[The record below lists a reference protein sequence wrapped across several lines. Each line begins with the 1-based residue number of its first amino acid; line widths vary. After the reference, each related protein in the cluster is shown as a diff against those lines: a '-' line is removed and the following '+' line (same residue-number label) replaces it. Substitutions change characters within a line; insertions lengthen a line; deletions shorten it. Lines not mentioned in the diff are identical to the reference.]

1 MPSLLATNPLFA
13 ELSLRGWF
21 PGWVAVLLGVAAVA
35 TAGVLYAR
43 EAGRIAVLPRVLMAC
58 VRMGILIAVAFLL
71 LRPVW
76 VNEDRGDRRR
86 PIAVL
91 VDVSE
96 SMGSKDPR
104 PSTADQWRVALAFN
118 LVEPGR
124 ASLDTPVTA
133 ALSGSLPDRPKRI
146 EVAREALTNPKFNL
160 LSRLGSSAG
169 PVEPATFGSQRT
181 GRDPVDQKWLRELD
195 AIKPEPRTA
204 MVDAAMELLARDR
217 NDMPAAIVLV
227 TDGREN
233 ASSKSL
239 DDLAREAARHKV
251 PISVYGVGSSSYGQ
265 LQLRDVAA
273 PETLFVNDLVAVPV
287 RYRVR
292 SVPEGRVK
300 IVLMFGDREV
310 ASKEVAARD
319 GDDLK
324 ETLTFVPT
332 KADADAQKQ
341 ELTAKI
347 KITTP
352 AGEVLEDE
360 LTRGVKVVDKKLKVL
375 VVDSLPRWDF
385 KYLQRGLL
393 RDRRVEAK
401 FFLSEADRQAMRAGD
416 RSPWLAGFPT
426 GRDDFRKELFEY
438 DLLILGDVPGKFFNA
453 EQQEV
458 IKQFVSE
465 GGGLVQIAG
474 RVHAPSEWVSGW
486 TKTPTLST
494 SPIADVLPVEF
505 EPRKFPTESP
515 GRPTP
520 FRPVPVQS
528 VIKNPVISL
537 EDDPLDNARLW
548 RTLPEIYWHY
558 PVTRLK
564 PAAEAFLVHPREQ
577 TADKKP
583 MPLLAGHYYGKGY
596 VLFVG
601 FDETWRWRFNEA
613 DKYFGRFWSQAV
625 YVAGVPR
632 TVGTKLTQLSLDTP
646 DPVKDKTGQVYA
658 RLFTRDFQPLTAERI
673 EARLVKVD
681 ADPNDKDANVP
692 VELRPLPGQ
701 PGEYVA
707 ALPFNQIGRFAL
719 RVDPGNDNP
728 ATLDYRVTLPPEH
741 EQAPGGMAEAD
752 MRKLA
757 EATGGKF
764 YREENLHELPDDVR
778 SQLAPYTRRTET
790 ILWNGWAMALL
801 IGLLT
806 LEWVLRKFNS
816 LS

>member
-1 MPSLLATNPLFA
+1 MTESFALGPLFA
-13 ELSLRGWF
+13 ELTYRGWF
-21 PGWVAVLLGVAAVA
+21 PWWLAMLLGAAAVGA
-35 TAGVLYAR
+35 AGVFYAR
-43 EAGRIAVLPRVLMAC
+43 EAGRSAVLPRVLMAG
-58 VRMGILIAVAFLL
+58 VRMAILVAVAFLL

-76 VNEDRGDRRR
+76 VVDDRGERRR
-86 PIAVL
+86 PVAVL
-91 VDVSE
+91 VDVSQ
-96 SMGSKDPR
+96 SMDSADPR

-124 ASLDTPVTA
+124 AALDAPVTA
-133 ALSGSLPDRPKRI
+133 AMSGSLPDRPKRV
-146 EVAREALTNPKFNL
+146 EVARQSLISPKFNL
-160 LSRLGSSAG
+160 LSRLGANAG
-169 PVEPATFGSQRT
+169 PVEAATFGSQRT
-181 GRDPVDQKWLRELD
+181 GRDALDPKWLASL
-195 AIKPEPRTA
+195 AATEPRTA
-204 MVDAAMELLARDR
+204 LVDTAMELLARDR
-217 NDMPAAIVLV
+217 NDMPAAIVVV

-251 PISVYGVGSSSYGQ
+251 PVYVYGVGSSSYGQ
-265 LQLRDVAA
+265 LQLRDVAT
-273 PETLFVNDLVAVPV
+273 PETLFVNDVVAVPV

-292 SVPEGRVK
+292 GVPEGKVE
-300 IVLMFGDREV
+300 IVLKFGEREV
-310 ASKEVAARD
+310 ARKEIAARD
-319 GDDLK
+319 GDDLR

-332 KADADAQKQ
+332 KDDADAPKQ
-341 ELTAKI
+341 ELTATVTV
-347 KITTP
+347 TTP
-352 AGEVLEDE
+352 AGEVLTDA
-360 LTRGVKVVDKKLKVL
+360 LTRGAKVVDKKLKVL

-401 FFLSEADRQAMRAGD
+401 FFLTEGDRQAMRAGD
-416 RSPWLAGFPT
+416 KSPWLPGFPA

-438 DLLILGDVPGKFFNA
+438 DLLILGDVPGRFFNP

-465 GGGLVQIAG
+465 GGGLVHIAG
-474 RVHAPSEWVSGW
+474 RVHAPSEWVSAW
-486 TKTPTLST
+486 SKTPTLST

-505 EPRKFPTESP
+505 EPRKFPTEAV

-528 VIKNPVISL
+528 VIRNPVVSL

-548 RTLPEIYWHY
+548 RTLPEIYWHF

-564 PAAEAFLVHPREQ
+564 PAAEALLVHPREL

-583 MPLLAGHYYGKGY
+583 MPLMAGHYFGKGY

-625 YVAGVPR
+625 YVAGVSR

-646 DPVKDKTGQVYA
+646 DPTLGKTGQVYA
-658 RLFTRDFQPLTAERI
+658 RLFNRDFQPLAAERI
-673 EARLVKVD
+673 EARLVKLD
-681 ADPNDKDANVP
+681 ADGNDRDRDTP

-707 ALPFNQIGRFAL
+707 AVPFNRTGRFAL
-719 RVDPGNDNP
+719 KVDPGNDNP

-741 EQAPGGMAEAD
+741 ELAPGGLAEGE

-778 SQLAPYTRRTET
+778 PQLAPYTRRTET
-790 ILWNGWAMALL
+790 ILWNKWAMALL

-806 LEWVLRKFNS
+806 LEWILRKLNS